1 MSHSKQLK
9 EFITCISLKSLTLL
23 INYLLI
29 YYRSDHSIKN
39 ILTSLYKIK
48 ATLQKSSLP
57 KTLTTTFKSLT
68 SLFKS
73 LTDLFKS

>member
-1 MSHSKQLK
+1 MSHSKLLK

-29 YYRSDHSIKN
+29 YYRSDHSI
-39 ILTSLYKIK
+39 LYKIK

>member
-29 YYRSDHSIKN
+29 YYRSDHSIKK
-39 ILTSLYKIK
+39 LTSLYKIK